1 MRYNEI
7 FGLRFFDVVEKKEP
21 EIAVREMGGGWY
33 SDEITNI
40 VVTGFG
46 QNM

>member
-21 EIAVREMGGGWY
+21 EIAVREMGGGSY
-33 SDEITNI
+33 SDEMLQKNDR
-40 VVTGFG
+40 GKR
-46 QNM
+46 

>member
-21 EIAVREMGGGWY
+21 EIAVREMGGGSY
-33 SDEITNI
+33 SDEKDKGWAL
-40 VVTGFG
+40 VW
-46 QNM
+46 